1 MIQKEDITD
10 YIENFLHDF
19 VYTKI
24 PGKEVFEQGFP
35 GGKKMVLINITPYSD
50 GVMLEMLLGIS
61 ILEVETVLHGFSEKV
76 LHQDDISLTYWV
88 SLSSFYEE
96 LPRRYFISSISE
108 LQKALSEIEN
118 TLVKKGFYWLD
129 KYSNKEALAEM
140 VHQVII
146 TKENEHKNLYLLS
159 QRSLILQKLL
169 NKSITDAV
177 FYTYYETLQLHKAP
191 ESQLEEFFR
200 FRQYA
205 EALS

>member
-10 YIENFLHDF
+10 YLGSFLNDF

-24 PGKEVFEQGFP
+24 PGKEVFEQEFP
-35 GGKKMVLINITPYSD
+35 AGKKMVLLNITPYSD
-50 GVMLEMLLGIS
+50 GVMLELLLGIS
-61 ILEVETVLHGFSEKV
+61 MLEVEAILHRFSERV

-88 SLSSFYEE
+88 SLSSFYKD
-96 LPRRYFISSISE
+96 LPRRYFISSLPE
-108 LQKALSEIEN
+108 LQKALPEIEN

-129 KYSNKEALAEM
+129 EYSNQKSLAEM
-140 VHQVII
+140 VHQAII
-146 TKENEHKNLYLLS
+146 SKVNDHKNLYLLS

-169 NKSITDAV
+169 YKSITDAV

-200 FRQYA
+200 FRQFT
-205 EALS
+205 EGLS